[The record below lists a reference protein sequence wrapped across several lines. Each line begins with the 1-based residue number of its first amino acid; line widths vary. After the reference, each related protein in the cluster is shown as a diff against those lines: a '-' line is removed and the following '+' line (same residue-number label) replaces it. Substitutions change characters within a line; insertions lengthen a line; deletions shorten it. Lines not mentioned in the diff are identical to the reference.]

1 MFKTVK
7 DFSAHDTFV
16 CKATRIAA
24 ETDKLTVC
32 KETADAIRELLTV
45 DAAKSIPF
53 GERDLEQI
61 FATDENGNIPNSG
74 WGGGTLDTLLDRAEK
89 IANFDTEQEDFFA
102 LASYSIRLKAPE
114 NLKEHYLRLL
124 VNTFVD
130 VVRWNTEN

>member
-1 MFKTVK
+1 MFKTEK
-7 DFSAHDTFV
+7 DFSAHDAFV

-24 ETDKLTVC
+24 ETDKLVVC
-32 KETADAIRELLTV
+32 QETADAIRELLTV

-61 FATDENGNIPNSG
+61 FATDENGNIPDSG

-89 IANFDTEQEDFFA
+89 IANFDTENEDFFA

>member
-1 MFKTVK
+1 MFKTEK
-7 DFSAHDTFV
+7 DFSTHDTFV

-45 DAAKSIPF
+45 DESKAILF
-53 GERDLEQI
+53 GEPDLERI
-61 FATDENGNIPNSG
+61 FATDENGNIPDSG
-74 WGGGTLDTLLDRAEK
+74 WGGGTLDTLLNRAEK
-89 IANFDTEQEDFFA
+89 FAGFDTENEDFFA

>member
-1 MFKTVK
+1 MPKTEK

-16 CKATRIAA
+16 YKATRIAA
-24 ETDKLTVC
+24 ETDKLTAR
-32 KETADAIRELLTV
+32 KETADAIRELFIV

-61 FATDENGNIPNSG
+61 FATDENGNIPDSG

-102 LASYSIRLKAPE
+102 VASYSIRLKAPD
-114 NLKEHYLRLL
+114 NLKEHYLQLL